1 MKSIDVIQFK
11 CNLESYIDSVEMP
24 TEVKRMVVADI
35 YKKVSDSA
43 YQEVMEEMKEKE
55 NENVSEESDS

>member
-24 TEVKRMVVADI
+24 TEVKRMVLADI
-35 YKKVSDSA
+35 FKKVSDKA